1 LARKQEH
8 DEMST
13 MNITVGGKPFFTWD
27 GDEAAVLNIL
37 DDFPSGAQGVGLS
50 PQAFADNLIVHLKK
64 GSLLAEDQVGQE
76 MQMMGVIWRILTAE
90 TGLAER
96 PGKIG
101 DYAANTDFDVD
112 IEIGPQS
119 YKLHVDARSKF
130 NS

>member
-1 LARKQEH
+1 
-8 DEMST
+8 MST

-37 DDFPSGAQGVGLS
+37 VDFPRGAQGVGLS

-76 MQMMGVIWRILTAE
+76 TQMMGVIWRILTAE

-101 DYAANTDFDVD
+101 
-112 IEIGPQS
+112 GLRRQHR
-119 YKLHVDARSKF
+119 L
-130 NS
+130 